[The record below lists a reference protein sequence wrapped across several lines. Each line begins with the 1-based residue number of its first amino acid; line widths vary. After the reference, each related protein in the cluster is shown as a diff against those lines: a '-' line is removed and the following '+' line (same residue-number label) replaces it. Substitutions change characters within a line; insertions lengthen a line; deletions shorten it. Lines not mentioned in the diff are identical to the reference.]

1 MCFYC
6 PVNVFGEADNFRY
19 ILLFTIKT
27 DTSVQGDTVNPCR
40 YFTFFPEFRISFPE
54 VQYYI
59 LIEVVERSVGMSIQ
73 IAYFVDYPLIFAYNR
88 QELLLNRV
96 VRSLMN

>member
-1 MCFYC
+1 MVNHLVELLQHFIDRVMCFYC

-59 LIEVVERSVGMSIQ
+59 LIEVVERTGLNTKCGM
-73 IAYFVDYPLIFAYNR
+73 DK
-88 QELLLNRV
+88 
-96 VRSLMN
+96 M